1 MHQDRR
7 RERRSARRAET
18 VRTRHQDAPAL
29 TVAGADVVLVGYFSA
44 KQKDFA
50 ALMDS
55 AAAEMTA
62 RGARVVGRITQRRG
76 VSGGGVKKMA
86 LPYSSRTLLS
96 RGKAREAAEV
106 CERTDADA
114 AVFLTPLT
122 SLTDHQVRVL
132 ATLFGCSVVSLG
144 EILAADGL
152 ADGH

>member
-18 VRTRHQDAPAL
+18 VRTRRREAPAL
-29 TVAGADVVLVGYFSA
+29 AVAGADVVLVGYFSA

-62 RGARVVGRITQRRG
+62 RGARVVGRIIQRRG
-76 VSGGGVKKMA
+76 VSGGGAKKMA
-86 LPYSSRTLLS
+86 LPYSRRTLLS
-96 RGKAREAAEV
+96 PGKACEVAEA

-122 SLTDHQVRVL
+122 TLTDRQAEL
-132 ATLFGCSVVSLG
+132 LTTLFGCPVVSLG

-152 ADGH
+152 GDGH